1 MIPLFVM
8 LSDEPETRDMWWVE
22 LRTEIRSHMRAMGCH
37 AVLGYSEQTSIRD
50 ELIILSAVGTAAV
63 VDMACTL
70 GGPPMLRQRQL
81 SGTVQQ
87 PSALTDRCVDD
98 DVALHHHRLHQH
110 HHNLHVDIALAN
122 EVAFNGPHVEPTR
135 SLVLTVWC
143 IDMAHTPGLE
153 FTAVESFFSKISI
166 HSVLL
171 VLINHFPANSFI
183 VCIIAC

>member
-1 MIPLFVM
+1 MIELVVT

-63 VDMACTL
+63 VDMAYSL
-70 GGPPMLRQRQL
+70 AGPPVLRQRQL
-81 SGTVQQ
+81 SGTAQQ

-98 DVALHHHRLHQH
+98 DVTLHHHLHPH
-110 HHNLHVDIALAN
+110 HHKLHVDIALAN
-122 EVAFNGPHVEPTR
+122 EVAFNGQHVETTR

-143 IDMAHTPGLE
+143 IDVAH
-153 FTAVESFFSKISI
+153 
-166 HSVLL
+166 
-171 VLINHFPANSFI
+171 
-183 VCIIAC
+183 